1 MARHVPVKFQDKL
14 RLVQRAVDV
23 ARGQER
29 RHFDFSDE
37 VAPGVSLVLSE
48 AGGVPIALSLWSSA
62 TDIAE
67 LCGDAAYP
75 ATSALLAIDRQQ
87 AHELADAGVLVDLAQ
102 LTRSESTPGL
112 YYALFDHASPRR
124 LHEVLHV
131 LIPALPS
138 HDRAA

>member
-14 RLVQRAVDV
+14 HLVQRAVDV

-48 AGGVPIALSLWSSA
+48 AGGVSIALSLWSSP

-75 ATSALLAIDRQQ
+75 ATSALLAIDREQ

-102 LTRSESTPGL
+102 MTRSESTPGL
-112 YYALFDHASPRR
+112 YYALFDHASSRQ
-124 LHEVLHV
+124 LHDVLHR

-138 HDRAA
+138 HGRAA

>member
-1 MARHVPVKFQDKL
+1 MARHVPVRFQDKL

-23 ARGQER
+23 ARGQAR

-37 VAPGVSLVLSE
+37 VAPGVRLVLSE

-75 ATSALLAIDRQQ
+75 ATSALLAIDREQ
-87 AHELADAGVLVDLAQ
+87 AHGLADAGVLVDLAQ

-124 LHEVLHV
+124 LHEVLHG
-131 LIPALPS
+131 LIPALPP

>member
-62 TDIAE
+62 TDVAE

-75 ATSALLAIDRQQ
+75 ATSALLAIDREQ

-102 LTRSESTPGL
+102 LTRSESTPGI

-124 LHEVLHV
+124 LHEVLHG

-138 HDRAA
+138 HGRAA

>member
-75 ATSALLAIDRQQ
+75 ATSALLAIDREQ

-102 LTRSESTPGL
+102 MTRSESTPGL

-124 LHEVLHV
+124 LHEVLHR

-138 HDRAA
+138 HGRAA

>member
-1 MARHVPVKFQDKL
+1 MARHVPVRFQDKL

-37 VAPGVSLVLSE
+37 VAPGVRLVLSQ
-48 AGGVPIALSLWSSA
+48 AGGVPIALSLWSLA
-62 TDIAE
+62 ADIAE

-75 ATSALLAIDRQQ
+75 ATSALLAIDREQ
-87 AHELADAGVLVDLAQ
+87 ARELADAGVLVDLAQ
-102 LTRSESTPGL
+102 LTRSESTPGV
-112 YYALFDHASPRR
+112 YYALFDHASPHR
-124 LHEVLHV
+124 LHEVLHR

-138 HDRAA
+138 HGREA